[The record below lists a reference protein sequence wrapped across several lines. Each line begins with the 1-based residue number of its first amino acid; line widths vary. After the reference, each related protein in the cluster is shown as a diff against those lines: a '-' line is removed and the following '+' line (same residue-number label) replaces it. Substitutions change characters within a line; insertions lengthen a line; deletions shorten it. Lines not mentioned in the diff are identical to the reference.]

1 MNLRGILENIK
12 NFLDNEN
19 IFASYYYSYVNNVFT
34 EKKLKYPL
42 LVYHIDNSS
51 NNVIENSIS
60 ILNFNFYIFDK
71 LKSDNSNITEI
82 QDDLLVRLNYFKNY
96 LRTTLYA
103 TDFTI
108 TAIPDEAY
116 SEKITGWIMNCKI
129 RLDIGCITSLWN
141 PSFANNL
148 KLWLKADSGVVY
160 DENNK
165 VSQWYDAS
173 GNGYIFSQ
181 NNPDKQPLY
190 ITSIDSM
197 NHKPAIKFDNSTL
210 TSTQQITI
218 GTFFILTNYIYETFQ
233 NYSGLLTSHID
244 NYTGKDFILVS
255 NENGTSFFY
264 IDLIGDNLFINN
276 IQTYDFSPLK
286 KPKLVYGYL
295 NEIITW
301 DHIQIGKDRNHD
313 RFWHGDIYEVIIYDR
328 VLSSTEIE
336 KVKKYLKEK
345 YAMDF

>member
-12 NFLDNEN
+12 NFLEIEQ
-19 IFASYYYSYVNNVFT
+19 IFASYYYRYVNNVFT

-42 LVYHIDNSS
+42 LIYHIDNSI

-129 RLDIGCITSLWN
+129 RLDIDCIDLFFN
-141 PSFANNL
+141 PKKISGL
-148 KLWLKADSGVVY
+148 KIWLKSDYGVIY
-160 DENNK
+160 DLNNK
-165 VSQWYDAS
+165 ISQWNDAS

-181 NNPDKQPLY
+181 NNYDLQPLY
-190 ITSIDSM
+190 INSIDSM
-197 NHKPAIKFDNSTL
+197 NLKPAIKFDNSTL

-218 GTFFILTNYIYETFQ
+218 GTFFILTNFDSNSFYDFH
-233 NYSGLLTSHID
+233 GLITRISVID
-244 NYTGKDFILVS
+244 TYTDFILVS
-255 NENGTSFFY
+255 QSGTNFYNSNLLNG
-264 IDLIGDNLFINN
+264 ILFIN
-276 IQTYDFSPLK
+276 
-286 KPKLVYGYL
+286 
-295 NEIITW
+295 
-301 DHIQIGKDRNHD
+301 
-313 RFWHGDIYEVIIYDR
+313 DI
-328 VLSSTEIE
+328 
-336 KVKKYLKEK
+336 
-345 YAMDF
+345 